1 MEKDLKTITIL
12 FRTVDTITEVIK
24 NDMKKH
30 ELNVT
35 EFGTLEVLYHKGTL
49 PVQKI
54 IDKVLI
60 ANSSMSYVLAKL
72 INKKLV
78 TKEYCPTDKRSYHVS
93 ITKKGMELMDQIY
106 PTHLK
111 SLRKKLDI
119 LTSEEEKHLQELLK
133 KVGKNK

>member
-1 MEKDLKTITIL
+1 MKNDLKTITIL
-12 FRTVDTITEVIK
+12 FRTVDAITEVIK

-30 ELNVT
+30 QLNVT

-60 ANSSMSYVLAKL
+60 ANSSMSYVLTKL
-72 INKKLV
+72 VEKELV

-93 ITKKGMELMDQIY
+93 ITKKGKALMDQIY
-106 PTHLK
+106 PIHLK
-111 SLRKKLDI
+111 SLREKLDV
-119 LTSEEEKHLQELLK
+119 LTDAEEKELQELLK
-133 KVGKNK
+133 KVGKNI

>member
-1 MEKDLKTITIL
+1 MRNDLKTITIL
-12 FRTVDTITEVIK
+12 FRAVDSITELIK

-60 ANSSMSYVLAKL
+60 ANSSMSYVLTKL
-72 INKKLV
+72 AEKELI

-93 ITKKGMELMDQIY
+93 ITEKGKKLMDKIY
-106 PTHLK
+106 PIHLQT
-111 SLRKKLDI
+111 LRGKLDI
-119 LTSEEEKHLQELLK
+119 LTENEEQLLQELLK
-133 KVGKNK
+133 KVGKN